1 MPDVVPVILPQLLRV
16 LHQPQVRSVSS
27 QHLMSYISLQVYNVR
42 TQSRAVRIFHT
53 LCSVI
58 YAASE
63 TTPTL
68 ATSLLLPA
76 LPQFSEGMLQL
87 IIVTSD
93 LLPSLYLS
101 IYLNIVVY

>member
-16 LHQPQVRSVSS
+16 LQQPQVRTSRPPATTY
-27 QHLMSYISLQVYNVR
+27 LLSLQVYNVR

-53 LCSVI
+53 LGSII

-63 TTPTL
+63 TIPSL

-76 LPQFSEGMLQL
+76 LPQFSQGITYILT
-87 IIVTSD
+87 VATHF
-93 LLPSLYLS
+93 
-101 IYLNIVVY
+101 